1 MKLRKRNNRWYDEN
15 GNSWITE
22 ELATTYSPTLT
33 NCYNCRGCINCYN
46 CSGCSNC
53 KDCSSCRDCY
63 NCSNC
68 SNCSSCTYCSNC
80 IYCSSCINCSSCSSC
95 ISCSSCK
102 GCKQSIELDFKKN
115 YKPQP
120 IKSKKKNKIAKIR
133 QEYNINDRRLEIE
146 L

>member
-1 MKLRKRNNRWYDEN
+1 MTITKRDDRWYDER
-15 GNSWITE
+15 GNSWRTE
-22 ELATTYSPTLT
+22 ESATTYSLTLI
-33 NCYNCRGCINCYN
+33 NCRDCSNCNNCSNCINCNNCIGCSHCSSCINCYN
-46 CSGCSNC
+46 CSDCSNC
-53 KDCSSCRDCY
+53 R
-63 NCSNC
+63 N
-68 SNCSSCTYCSNC
+68 
-80 IYCSSCINCSSCSSC
+80 C
-95 ISCSSCK
+95 ISCSRCSGCSICK

>member
-1 MKLRKRNNRWYDEN
+1 MKLTKRADRWYDEN

-33 NCYNCRGCINCYN
+33 NCYNCR
-46 CSGCSNC
+46 
-53 KDCSSCRDCY
+53 DCSSC
-63 NCSNC
+63 SN
-68 SNCSSCTYCSNC
+68 
-80 IYCSSCINCSSCSSC
+80 CSSCINCSYCSDCINCNSCRSCSRCSACYNC
-95 ISCSSCK
+95 IGCK

-133 QEYNINDRRLEIE
+133 QEYNINDRKLELE

>member
-15 GNSWITE
+15 NNSWITE
-22 ELATTYSPTLT
+22 ESATQYSPTLT
-33 NCYNCRGCINCYN
+33 NCYDCRGC
-46 CSGCSNC
+46 SN
-53 KDCSSCRDCY
+53 CSSCRDCY
-63 NCSNC
+63 NCSYCSSC
-68 SNCSSCTYCSNC
+68 SNCSSCINCYNCSDCSNC
-80 IYCSSCINCSSCSSC
+80 RNC
-95 ISCSSCK
+95 ISCSRCSGCSICK